1 MNKRRL
7 ALSAAT
13 VAAAAGAFLF
23 TGRTARKA
31 EALVPRDGRMVEVD
45 GQQLHVAEQGAGPPL
60 LLIHGLGGQMRNFG
74 LDLIEDLARDYR
86 VIRVD
91 RPGSGY
97 SPRAAGTAAG
107 LGTQGRLIAGL
118 IDRLGLEK
126 PWLVGH
132 SLGGA
137 LALTIA
143 VLHPDKVG
151 GLLLIAPASQPVVV
165 TELSKAFKRLMVP
178 PWIRATIAH
187 SVAIPMSILNS
198 KAVLGE
204 VFKPEAVPANFAIA
218 GGGALALR
226 PSAFI
231 GASADLAE
239 ALTGMTE
246 VVSGYGGLKMPTNIL
261 FARGDAIL
269 DYRVHGER
277 TASEIPGARL
287 TLVEGGHMLPFTQG
301 DGTARW
307 IRHAI
312 EGGGRG

>member
-1 MNKRRL
+1 MNKGRL
-7 ALSAAT
+7 AVGAAT
-13 VAAAAGAFLF
+13 VAAAAGALF
-23 TGRTARKA
+23 FTARTARKA

-45 GQQLHVAEQGAGPPL
+45 GQQLHVAEEGEGPPL

-74 LDLIEDLARDYR
+74 PDLIDDLARVYR

-97 SPRAAGTAAG
+97 SPRDAGTSAD
-107 LGTQGRLIAGL
+107 LRTQARLMAGL
-118 IDRLGLEK
+118 IDEMGLEK

-151 GLLLIAPASQPVVV
+151 GLLLIAPASQPVAP
-165 TELSKAFKRLMVP
+165 TEVSKVFKGLMVP
-178 PWIRATIAH
+178 PRMRGAIAH
-187 SVAIPMSILNS
+187 SIAVPMSILTS

-204 VFKPEAVPANFAIA
+204 VFKPEAVPEDFAVA
-218 GGGALALR
+218 GGGALGMR

-239 ALTGMTE
+239 AGTNMAE
-246 VVSGYGGLKMPTNIL
+246 VVAGYGDLKMPTHIL
-261 FARGDAIL
+261 FARGDALL
-269 DYRVHGER
+269 DYRIHGER
-277 TASEIPGARL
+277 TAREIPGARM

-301 DGTARW
+301 IETAQW
-307 IRHAI
+307 IRQSI
-312 EGGGRG
+312 EGGANG